1 LIILPFGNYD
11 NNDVLR
17 NLLFELYS
25 NYRDICYSRYSIH
38 SNQICFFKTIMSN
51 VVQISCLISYS
62 NIISFN
68 AFRKERKRLLI
79 YKIDIRR
86 NQFAFLFFSYF
97 SITDQMINRSHA
109 SREVNDA
116 YVRRNSKFVI
126 KH

>member
-1 LIILPFGNYD
+1 
-11 NNDVLR
+11 
-17 NLLFELYS
+17 
-25 NYRDICYSRYSIH
+25 
-38 SNQICFFKTIMSN
+38 MSN
-51 VVQISCLISYS
+51 VADIVL
-62 NIISFN
+62 NIVFKYHITFN

-97 SITDQMINRSHA
+97 SITDQMIDRSHA